1 MNNFIEIIEL
11 IFRTLGACG
20 LGFGVGRMF
29 DGDYTTASW
38 CLLASSILFMFNYWI
53 AGLK

>member
-20 LGFGVGRMF
+20 LGFGVGKMLA
-29 DGDYTTASW
+29 DDYTTASW
-38 CLLASSILFMFNYWI
+38 CLLASSILFTFNYFI